1 MYTTV
6 KGYYENGQVTITEP
20 APPDI
25 QKSEVMV
32 TFLKEPQKTTGMEK
46 DKPREGGW
54 LLKYAEEH
62 GIILPQLPD
71 DFNAPL
77 DDLKDYM

>member
-6 KGYYENGQVTITEP
+6 KGYYENGHITITEP
-20 APPDI
+20 APPAI
-25 QKSEVMV
+25 QKSEVIV
-32 TFLKEPQKTTGMEK
+32 TFLEVAQPPKEARRPGF
-46 DKPREGGW
+46 
-54 LLKYAEEH
+54 LKEYAEAL
-62 GIILPQLPD
+62 GISLPPLPD